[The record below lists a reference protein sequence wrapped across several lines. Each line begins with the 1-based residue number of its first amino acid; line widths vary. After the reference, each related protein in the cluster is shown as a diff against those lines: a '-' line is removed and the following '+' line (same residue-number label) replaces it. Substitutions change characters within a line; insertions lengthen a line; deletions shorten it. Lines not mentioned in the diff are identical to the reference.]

1 VLNKKRLVV
10 LAVIAIAA
18 FFAWQDVDSA
28 LSQARPWMNP
38 VITQNEYAALD
49 WVRANTRER
58 AVFASGIFGGETL
71 MGNTLREGTVGGD
84 WAIIPEVVKRMHAI
98 QYDFYGASAP
108 KQAHATA
115 VEYGAEFVWAPDRN
129 VFAGYEWVEVN
140 HSLFIEPYFTKVFDN
155 GAIVYEVNS

>member
-1 VLNKKRLVV
+1 
-10 LAVIAIAA
+10 
-18 FFAWQDVDSA
+18 
-28 LSQARPWMNP
+28 MNP